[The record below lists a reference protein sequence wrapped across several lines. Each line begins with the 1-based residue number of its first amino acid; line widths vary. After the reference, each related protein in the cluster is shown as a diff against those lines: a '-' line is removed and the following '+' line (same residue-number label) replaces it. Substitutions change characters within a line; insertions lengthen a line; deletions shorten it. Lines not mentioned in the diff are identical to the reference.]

1 MKFPFFFLYHYG
13 GSVFRKMTCSK
24 VENHFALP
32 LLEKGQRL
40 VIMIPHK
47 ACSERQKGKWPH
59 LKSQILELE
68 QILRVFWSCPSPLA
82 G

>member
-13 GSVFRKMTCSK
+13 VSVFRETRGSR

-32 LLEKGQRL
+32 LLEKGQNL
-40 VIMIPHK
+40 IIMIPHK
-47 ACSERQKGKWPH
+47 ADSERQKGKVATFEITGLRTGSD
-59 LKSQILELE
+59 LKGL
-68 QILRVFWSCPSPLA
+68 WSHPNPLT